1 MCKQN
6 TGFVSKTPGELL
18 LRTKGYKKVWLLGK
32 YKEMRG
38 KSRLLHSTVQ
48 KQKPSS
54 PFEANETKSNHL
66 LRVVQHC
73 STVGSESAE
82 TKYKQRRL
90 WTADP
95 KKKLHFQKHS
105 WSQFPPV
112 YRALL
117 KEALVQHRDKQPF
130 PNVVGTCCW
139 HQIQSDP
146 FWSGFLFLFFFLT
159 NTTNNTISFFLL

>member
-82 TKYKQRRL
+82 QNTNKGGSELLIRRKSFTFKN
-90 WTADP
+90 TAG
-95 KKKLHFQKHS
+95 LNFH
-105 WSQFPPV
+105 QFT
-112 YRALL
+112 
-117 KEALVQHRDKQPF
+117 EH
-130 PNVVGTCCW
+130 C
-139 HQIQSDP
+139 
-146 FWSGFLFLFFFLT
+146 
-159 NTTNNTISFFLL
+159 

>member
-117 KEALVQHRDKQPF
+117 KEALMQHRDKQPF
-130 PNVVGTCCW
+130 PNIVGTCCW

-146 FWSGFLFLFFFLT
+146 FWSGFLFLFFLT
-159 NTTNNTISFFLL
+159 NTTNNKISFFLL